1 MSHPSIHGERAE
13 LFRDAKFPCFSP
25 YVQYSVVFAIL
36 AVCCFLPF
44 PLLQKRLTRGD
55 GITQHMTAL
64 AYWGSYLRTW
74 IASGFRVHPQWDFS
88 LGLGS
93 DILTTLHYYAIGD
106 PLNLLS
112 VFVPEA
118 YTEHLYYFLIF
129 LRLYLAGLC
138 FIAFCL
144 SHKFHFQGAVAGAV
158 VYLFCGYTLMC
169 APRHPFFLNPF
180 IHLPLLCMG
189 VDRILD
195 ERKPVLLAVVVA
207 LAGSTSFYFLY
218 METFFLGLY
227 VLLRYGEALFSRRF
241 PHPLNSVL
249 LLLVAYLTGLCLA
262 SWVFVPNVAM
272 FFTTERSTETI
283 TYNWHYPLL
292 YYVKLPLAF
301 ASPIWLYAYT
311 FLGFSAPTLIA
322 ELFLFHIHT
331 IESKVLKWAL
341 CFLLLFLVFPFFGH
355 MLNGFNYVTNR
366 WLFAGAF
373 TMGLVTAYSL
383 PRMVVAS
390 RKELLI
396 PIFFWIAFSILVLG
410 ASMFSATLR
419 SHCAS
424 SFAVLLVTA
433 IGLLFIHQ
441 SDNRKIWLGAM
452 LCVSTILNAWVF
464 YSPWGINYLD
474 GFVNFKTTFSSTI
487 IHPNHAS
494 APSGFA
500 RLETWRPYATEEM
513 TKSEYERNQYVPNVN
528 ASAVNRTHETS
539 YYWSIVNGLLVK
551 AHDSLGLSTASSL
564 KLCGLNGR
572 SSLMALYGVSSYYAP
587 SDSPDPLPY
596 GYTMAGDD
604 GELIVYQSDNTLPLA
619 FGYTHRIDPNVF
631 AMLSPVE
638 KQEAL
643 LQGVVT
649 DKQIAI
655 PILQPIIPIQDVPF
669 SIVSY
674 DEGVEPLTNGIKVT
688 TKQSGFTIRLT
699 QTTYNS
705 ELYLLLPGLIGPGE
719 KTDMYIS
726 CGQSVHNYEI
736 TGREMEQGHN
746 PAICLGYKDYPAGT
760 EIHLTF
766 SSKGTYSWK
775 KVQLQALDPT
785 SHDWAIQDLQNR
797 TLTDLDVRS
806 DRITGTYHAQTE
818 TVLCLTIPYT
828 TGWHAFVDGKSVSTF
843 PVQGCFTGISV
854 ESGTH
859 TIRLIYRT
867 PFLVLGCMLTV
878 IGLCILLFL
887 IWQMKKRS

>member
-1 MSHPSIHGERAE
+1 
-13 LFRDAKFPCFSP
+13 
-25 YVQYSVVFAIL
+25 
-36 AVCCFLPF
+36 
-44 PLLQKRLTRGD
+44 
-55 GITQHMTAL
+55 
-64 AYWGSYLRTW
+64 
-74 IASGFRVHPQWDFS
+74 
-88 LGLGS
+88 
-93 DILTTLHYYAIGD
+93 
-106 PLNLLS
+106 
-112 VFVPEA
+112 
-118 YTEHLYYFLIF
+118 
-129 LRLYLAGLC
+129 
-138 FIAFCL
+138 
-144 SHKFHFQGAVAGAV
+144 
-158 VYLFCGYTLMC
+158 
-169 APRHPFFLNPF
+169 
-180 IHLPLLCMG
+180 
-189 VDRILD
+189 
-195 ERKPVLLAVVVA
+195 
-207 LAGSTSFYFLY
+207 
-218 METFFLGLY
+218 
-227 VLLRYGEALFSRRF
+227 
-241 PHPLNSVL
+241 
-249 LLLVAYLTGLCLA
+249 
-262 SWVFVPNVAM
+262 
-272 FFTTERSTETI
+272 
-283 TYNWHYPLL
+283 
-292 YYVKLPLAF
+292 
-301 ASPIWLYAYT
+301 
-311 FLGFSAPTLIA
+311 
-322 ELFLFHIHT
+322 
-331 IESKVLKWAL
+331 
-341 CFLLLFLVFPFFGH
+341 
-355 MLNGFNYVTNR
+355 
-366 WLFAGAF
+366 
-373 TMGLVTAYSL
+373 
-383 PRMVVAS
+383 
-390 RKELLI
+390 
-396 PIFFWIAFSILVLG
+396 
-410 ASMFSATLR
+410 
-419 SHCAS
+419 
-424 SFAVLLVTA
+424 
-433 IGLLFIHQ
+433 
-441 SDNRKIWLGAM
+441 M

-474 GFVNFKTTFSSTI
+474 GFVNFKTTFPSTI

-572 SSLMALYGVSSYYAP
+572 SSLMALYGASSYYAP

-674 DEGVEPLTNGIKVT
+674 DEGVEPLTDGIKVT

-766 SSKGTYSWK
+766 SSKGTSSWE